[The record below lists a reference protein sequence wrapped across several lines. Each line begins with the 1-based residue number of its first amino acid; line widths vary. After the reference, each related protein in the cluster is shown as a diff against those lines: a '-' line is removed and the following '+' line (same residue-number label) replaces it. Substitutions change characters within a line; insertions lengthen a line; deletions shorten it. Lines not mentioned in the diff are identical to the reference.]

1 MARNSL
7 KGLEWLSLKGLLCH
21 GFFWKLIESGEE
33 AS

>member
-7 KGLEWLSLKGLLCH
+7 KGLEWLSLKGLLCFGH
-21 GFFWKLIESGEE
+21 FWKLIKDGWE